1 MTAKELIVGSAL
13 LVGAAFTAAVG
24 VSGVAQAQEYYGPGY
39 NQWSAGPGLYDYA
52 APGAYDYYGGYRFA
66 RPDVTRGGPGPRV
79 GAGSGTGIGAV
90 R

>member
-24 VSGVAQAQEYYGPGY
+24 MSSATLAQGYYGY
-39 NQWSAGPGLYDYA
+39 HRHWYGPSFGGL
-52 APGAYDYYGGYRFA
+52 YDYYGGYGVN
-66 RPDVTRGGPGPRV
+66 PPSILRGGPGPRV
-79 GAGSGTGIGAV
+79 QAGGGMGIGAV